1 MFNLNK
7 IKMLKK
13 TKYLMLCVFALI
25 GFATIT
31 MGFTS
36 MGNQEKEVGRY
47 QIAVSKGARTQL
59 YRVDTKTG
67 EIVEVD
73 ERKLKLVDN

>member
-1 MFNLNK
+1 
-7 IKMLKK
+7 MLKK

-36 MGNQEKEVGRY
+36 MDNQEKEFMNISNYFKEKNINVY
-47 QIAVSKGARTQL
+47 SSSDL
-59 YRVDTKTG
+59 EYYDS
-67 EIVEVD
+67 
-73 ERKLKLVDN
+73 